1 MRAARTVFKNVGL
14 QSAAFETDGAC
25 VAVVGDEGLDM
36 PLRSPDGEALFGV
49 QHVPWRVRDAQRET
63 RAKLGQDGS
72 PRRRC
77 ARSSR
82 SSRRTGL
89 MATTTTTTS

>member
-36 PLRSPDGEALFGV
+36 PLRGPDGKALFGE
-49 QHVPWRVRDAQRET
+49 HTSRGSSRRSTRNMRET
-63 RAKLGQDGS
+63 GPRRLAS
-72 PRRRC
+72 RRRC

>member
-49 QHVPWRVRDAQRET
+49 QHVPWLVATLNEKHERNGPRRLA
-63 RAKLGQDGS
+63 S
-72 PRRRC
+72 RRRC
-77 ARSSR
+77 ARSSG
-82 SSRRTGL
+82 SSQRTGL
-89 MATTTTTTS
+89 MATTTTTTR